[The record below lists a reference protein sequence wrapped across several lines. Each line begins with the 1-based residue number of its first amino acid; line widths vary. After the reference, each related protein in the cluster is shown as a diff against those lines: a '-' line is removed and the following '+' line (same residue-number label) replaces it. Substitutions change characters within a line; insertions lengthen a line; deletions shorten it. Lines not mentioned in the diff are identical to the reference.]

1 MLVKDRMTPNPIYG
15 HPEMSVIEAQAL
27 MQKHN
32 FRHLPIVDGDELVGI
47 ITQQIL
53 LRAVPS
59 DVSRFSPFV
68 IKYIGTKL
76 KASSVMVKD
85 VVTIDPDTAIEDAAG
100 VMADKKIGCLPV
112 MQDGKLI
119 GIISDND
126 LFSVMVGLLGA
137 GRAGVRVT
145 IQHLD
150 RVGEVAR
157 ISKAIADQGGN
168 LSVFVTFPT
177 SDPDVWS
184 SVVKVTNVPR
194 NKLTETI
201 DNLPEVSIV
210 DMRKV

>member
-1 MLVKDRMTPNPIYG
+1 MLVKDQMTPNPICG
-15 HPEMSVIEAQAL
+15 HPEMSVIEIQAL
-27 MQKHN
+27 MQEHN
-32 FRHLPIVDGDELVGI
+32 FRHLPIMDGDELVGI

-76 KASSVMVKD
+76 KASSIMIKGVI
-85 VVTIDPDTAIEDAAG
+85 TIDPDTAIEDAAG

-112 MQDGKLI
+112 MQDGKLV

-126 LFSVMVGLLGA
+126 LFSVMVGLLGV

-145 IQHLD
+145 LQHPD
-150 RVGEVAR
+150 RAGEVAR
-157 ISKAIADQGGN
+157 ISTAIAEQGGY

-177 SDPDVWS
+177 ADPDVWS

-194 NKLTETI
+194 KKLTETI
-201 DNLPEVSIV
+201 NNLPDVSIA